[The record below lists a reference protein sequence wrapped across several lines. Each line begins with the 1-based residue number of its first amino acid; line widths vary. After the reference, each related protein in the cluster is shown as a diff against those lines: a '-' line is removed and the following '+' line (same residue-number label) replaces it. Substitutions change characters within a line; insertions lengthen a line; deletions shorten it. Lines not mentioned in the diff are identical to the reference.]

1 MLRPFALSLWL
12 LFLAAGQLPGQELQT
27 QTALAS
33 WPQVL
38 TEARGQTVYF
48 NAWGGEQRSN
58 DFLAWTAQ
66 RVDALYGIDLQHVK
80 LGDTA
85 EAVSRVLA
93 EKQAGNT
100 DNGAIDLI
108 WLNGENFAG
117 MKNNGLLFGPWAE
130 QLPNHTL
137 LDADNHPE
145 VRYDFTV
152 PVEGMES
159 PWLRAHLVFYYDPDL
174 LSDPPMSIPA
184 LLDWATRHPGEFT
197 YPRPP
202 NFLGTTFLKQAALEL
217 ASTPA
222 ALYQPVGEAD
232 FEQVTGPLWDFL
244 DRLHPH
250 LLRSGRS
257 FPASGAELRRY
268 LSDGETALAFSFNPA
283 EAMLGI
289 NNGELPP
296 SIRSYV
302 LSGGTL
308 ANVSFLAIP
317 FNARNKAAAM
327 VVANFLLS
335 PEAQARSQNPDFLGS
350 TAVISIQQLDPAQRQ
365 LFNFTR
371 HPALP
376 AAEELERQLQEPH
389 PSWIPALEQA
399 WLQRYSGR

>member
-1 MLRPFALSLWL
+1 MLRLTTFTLLLLLLTNPLS
-12 LFLAAGQLPGQELQT
+12 AQEQQT
-27 QTALAS
+27 RTDFTS

-38 TEARGQTVYF
+38 NEARSQTVYF
-48 NAWGGEQRSN
+48 NAWGGEQRNN
-58 DFLAWTAQ
+58 DFLAWVAA
-66 RVDALYGIDLQHVK
+66 RVEALYSIDLQHVK

-108 WLNGENFAG
+108 WLNGENFAS
-117 MKNNGLLFGPWAE
+117 MKENGLLFGPWAE
-130 QLPNHTL
+130 QLPNHAL
-137 LDADNHPE
+137 LDAENHPE

-159 PWLRAHLVFYYDPDL
+159 PWLRAHLVFYYDSEL
-174 LSDPPMSIPA
+174 VSAPPLSIPA
-184 LLDWATRHPGEFT
+184 LLDWTSRHPGEFT

-217 ASTPA
+217 ATTPA
-222 ALYQPVGEAD
+222 ALYQPVTEAD
-232 FEQVTGPLWDFL
+232 FEQVTAPLWEFL

-268 LSDGETALAFSFNPA
+268 MSDGEIALAFSFNPA
-283 EAMLGI
+283 EAMLAI
-289 NNGELPP
+289 KNGELPP
-296 SIRSYV
+296 SVRSYV

-317 FNARNKAAAM
+317 FNARSKAAAM
-327 VVANFLLS
+327 AVANFLLS
-335 PEAQARSQNPDFLGS
+335 PEAQARAQDPDFLGS
-350 TAVISIQQLDPAQRQ
+350 TAVIALSQLNPAQRQ
-365 LFNFTR
+365 LFNFQR

-376 AAEELERQLQEPH
+376 AAEELQRQLQEPH
-389 PSWIPALEQA
+389 PSWMPALEQA